1 MAKSLTSQNGAPIA
15 DDQNSLT
22 AGARGGVMLQ
32 DWHLI
37 EKLAHFNRERI
48 PERVVHAKGT
58 GAYGIFTLTKDLSE
72 FTLADHFCGV
82 GKQTEIFVRFSTVG
96 GEMGSADAERDP
108 RGFGLRFYTKN
119 GNHDVVGNN
128 TPVFFL
134 RDGIKFPDFIHTQ
147 KRNPK
152 TNLKDPQAMWDF
164 WSLNPEAMHQVTV
177 LMSERG
183 IPATYRHMN
192 GYGSHTFS
200 LWNAKG
206 ERFWIKYHFK
216 TKQGIKNLS
225 NAQAETIKGIDPDHA
240 QRDLMAAISDG
251 QFPKWAVKLQ
261 IMPEADAKTYRINP
275 FDLTKVWPHKDYPLI
290 EIGEF
295 ELNRIP
301 ENYFN
306 EVEQAALSP
315 ANLVPG
321 VGASPCK
328 MLQAR
333 LFSYADA
340 HRYRVGTNYNQLPVN
355 CPHATEANHY
365 QRGGSM
371 AGTGCVFHGTTPD
384 NRGGVNYG
392 PNTEQGPV
400 QQHQFIE
407 PPMDIE
413 GFMGRYD
420 KTQEEDYAQ
429 AGDLFRMMSAEQ
441 QQALF
446 ETIAGTLSQT
456 TDAVQ
461 QRMLA
466 HFEQCDPAY
475 GKGIRTAINAVKEA
489 MAIVQQ

>member
-1 MAKSLTSQNGAPIA
+1 MNSRLTSQNGAPIA

-37 EKLAHFNRERI
+37 EKLAHFNRERV
-48 PERVVHAKGT
+48 PERVVHAKGS
-58 GAYGIFTLTKDLSE
+58 GAYGTFTLTKDLSE
-72 FTLADHFCGV
+72 YTIADHFCGV
-82 GKQTEIFVRFSTVG
+82 GKQTETFVRFSTVG
-96 GEMGSADAERDP
+96 GEAGSADAERDP
-108 RGFGLRFYTKN
+108 RGFGLRFYTAN

-164 WSLNPEAMHQVTV
+164 WSLNPEAMHQVTI
-177 LMSERG
+177 LMSDRG

-216 TKQGIKNLS
+216 TLQGIKNLS
-225 NAQAETIKGIDPDHA
+225 NEQANKLKGIDPDHA
-240 QRDLMAAISDG
+240 QRDLYAAIEDG
-251 QFPKWAVKLQ
+251 DCPKWSVNLQ
-261 IMPEADAKTYRINP
+261 IMPEADAKEYHLNP

-290 EIGEF
+290 EIGVL
-295 ELNRIP
+295 ELNRNP
-301 ENYFN
+301 DNYFN

-315 ANLVPG
+315 ANMVPG

-333 LFSYADA
+333 LFAYADA
-340 HRYRVGTNYNQLPVN
+340 QRYRIGANYNNLPVN

-365 QRGGSM
+365 QRGGHM
-371 AGTGCVFHGTTPD
+371 AGSGCPFHGKTPD

-392 PNTEQGPV
+392 PNTQDGPV
-400 QQHQFIE
+400 QQPQFAE
-407 PPMDIE
+407 PALDID
-413 GFMGRYD
+413 GVMARHD
-420 KTQEEDYAQ
+420 KTVEENYAQ
-429 AGDLFRMMSAEQ
+429 AGDLFRMMSPEQ

-446 ETIAGTLSQT
+446 ATIASTLHLV
-456 TDAVQ
+456 TDEVRE
-461 QRMLA
+461 RMLA
-466 HFEQCDPAY
+466 HFDLCDAAY
-475 GKGIRTAINAVKEA
+475 GDGIRSAIAACKL
-489 MAIVQQ
+489 